1 MGRHV
6 SFQFVSDPTRSKIG
20 DVLGTDVVII
30 LVDVNNSD
38 NDEQDV
44 EKKGTISAWEWMVH
58 CGGSCCCCCCCWSLL
73 FPLLIM
79 FELVTVFAE
88 VSTKSDC
95 NAHDRVLLLLII

>member
-44 EKKGTISAWEWMVH
+44 EKKGTISAWE
-58 CGGSCCCCCCCWSLL
+58 
-73 FPLLIM
+73 
-79 FELVTVFAE
+79 
-88 VSTKSDC
+88 
-95 NAHDRVLLLLII
+95 